1 MTSLILAFFLYAIG
15 FSIVAGYLRLSSKII
30 IRKPLN
36 WKLCFK
42 LVGVLCLLSILSR
55 AVQTIVLPDYSS
67 AIMFALGIIVHIIV
81 QLLVSASF
89 LHRYGKLPDGGEIG
103 WKTGFKIAGLTTLF
117 ALITVIIFRI
127 WIMIMEMILQP

>member
-1 MTSLILAFFLYAIG
+1 MAFLILAFTYAG
-15 FSIVAGYLRLSSKII
+15 GLSLVAVYLRLSSKII

-42 LVGVLCLLSILSR
+42 LTGVLFLFMILSH

-67 AIMFALGIIVHIIV
+67 AKLALGIIV

-89 LHRYGKLPDGGEIG
+89 LNRYGKLPDGGKIG
-103 WKTGFKIAGLTTLF
+103 WITGFKIAGLATLF
-117 ALITVIIFRI
+117 GIITVIIFRI

>member
-1 MTSLILAFFLYAIG
+1 MAFLILAFTYAG
-15 FSIVAGYLRLSSKII
+15 GLSLVAVYLRLSSKII

-42 LVGVLCLLSILSR
+42 LTGALFLFMILSH

-67 AIMFALGIIVHIIV
+67 AKLALGIIV

-89 LHRYGKLPDGGEIG
+89 LNRYGKLPDGGKIG
-103 WKTGFKIAGLTTLF
+103 WKTGFKIAGLATLF
-117 ALITVIIFRI
+117 GIITVIIFRI
-127 WIMIMEMILQP
+127 WIMIWEMILQP